1 VQYIFTLALGIV
13 LAAVNAFYR
22 DVQNVLRHVLRLW
35 FYLSPALYQYS
46 DVTHSDHGLL
56 TTLFTLN
63 PWTTL
68 FESYRAVIYN
78 GTQPPWG
85 SLGLLLLGSFGLV
98 AVATLYFKRV
108 EPSFAKVL

>member
-1 VQYIFTLALGIV
+1 MFSLGVAIV
-13 LAAVNAFYR
+13 VAATNVFFR
-22 DVQNVLRHVLRLW
+22 DIANVARHALRLW